1 MSDYT
6 TPNLTLEER
15 EIVDFFKGLIP
26 ILEDAFLDLERRNL
40 LDKEFFVT
48 KKNS

>member
-1 MSDYT
+1 MSQESAEK
-6 TPNLTLEER
+6 LTKEER
-15 EIVDFFKGLIP
+15 EVVEFFKGLIP
-26 ILEDAFLDLERRNL
+26 ILHDIFTDLEKRNL